1 MTHSPSSPFELSQ
14 LQCLQD
20 RETAAIYLEEC
31 LADGDIE
38 LFQAALQDVA
48 KAQGGV
54 TAIAQTAELNSTS
67 LYRSLSKTGKPQFK
81 TISKVL
87 SALGMRMSV
96 TLKSEENAPDIIS

>member
-14 LQCLQD
+14 LEFLKD
-20 RETAAIYLEEC
+20 PETAAMYLEDC

-54 TAIAQTAELNSTS
+54 ATIAEVAELNSHS
-67 LYRSLSKTGKPQFK
+67 LYRALSKTGSPQLK

-96 TLKSEENAPDIIS
+96 TLQKEQNTQIH